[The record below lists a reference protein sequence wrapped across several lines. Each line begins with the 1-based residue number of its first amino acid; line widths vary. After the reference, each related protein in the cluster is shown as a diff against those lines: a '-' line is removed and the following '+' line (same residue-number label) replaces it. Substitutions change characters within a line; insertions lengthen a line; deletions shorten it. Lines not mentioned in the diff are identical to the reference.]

1 MDLNHTRLPI
11 SPRPQAQQKK
21 RKYQGRTK
29 TRRDYTIKDISRQTE
44 SVNHFTKNTNLIT
57 TNLRGWW

>member
-44 SVNHFTKNTNLIT
+44 SVVEFTHFF
-57 TNLRGWW
+57 